1 MKCPFCPSMTMAFRI
16 WEITKKSDHNLFE
29 IILGIVWIYVWD
41 VACKKE
47 SVLISIIICRA
58 TGRSSPFFVFITF
71 TQPVKDW
78 NLIDLLK
85 LQEKLS
91 KVIRY
96 ISFWRELFKTLNL
109 MVKSFINQIN
119 KWRIYKICTLSYIR
133 RCVFEYLQLSFNYSL
148 INSNSYSLEQIKFK

>member
-1 MKCPFCPSMTMAFRI
+1 MNSCMGCSLQKRI
-16 WEITKKSDHNLFE
+16 RFNFNNNLPGHRAVITL
-29 IILGIVWIYVWD
+29 
-41 VACKKE
+41 
-47 SVLISIIICRA
+47 
-58 TGRSSPFFVFITF
+58 FVFITF

-96 ISFWRELFKTLNL
+96 IQFWRELFKTLNL
-109 MVKSFINQIN
+109 MVKSFINKIN

-133 RCVFEYLQLSFNYSL
+133 RCDFEYLQLSSNYSL